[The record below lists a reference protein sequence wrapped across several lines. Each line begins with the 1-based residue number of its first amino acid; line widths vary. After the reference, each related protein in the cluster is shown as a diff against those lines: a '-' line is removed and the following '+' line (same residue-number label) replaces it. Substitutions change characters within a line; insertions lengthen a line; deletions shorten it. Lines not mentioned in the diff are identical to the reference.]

1 MSRREELRRR
11 RDEKLRAKF
20 TVDEASASSAE
31 PQGTVV
37 EVEVPSAQ
45 AVPGWGEADIPE
57 GLTVEAMLARSLD
70 IALGLLYH
78 ERVMML
84 KDLADS
90 VVEAWKVQANY
101 TYEEFRQATECDPR
115 FQVLHGQI
123 IALAEEPDPLGLL
136 LERIER
142 DSHEWR

>member
-11 RDEKLRAKF
+11 RDKKIKAKF
-20 TVDEASASSAE
+20 TVDEE
-31 PQGTVV
+31 GTVV
-37 EVEVPSAQ
+37 GLEVPSAQ
-45 AVPGWGEADIPE
+45 AVPGWGEVDVPE

-84 KDLADS
+84 KDLADR
-90 VVEAWKVQANY
+90 VVEVWKVQANY
-101 TYEEFRQATECDPR
+101 TYEEFGQAAERDPR
-115 FQVLHGQI
+115 FQVLNGQI
-123 IALAEEPDPLGLL
+123 VALAEESDPLGLL

-142 DSHEWR
+142 DSHEWW